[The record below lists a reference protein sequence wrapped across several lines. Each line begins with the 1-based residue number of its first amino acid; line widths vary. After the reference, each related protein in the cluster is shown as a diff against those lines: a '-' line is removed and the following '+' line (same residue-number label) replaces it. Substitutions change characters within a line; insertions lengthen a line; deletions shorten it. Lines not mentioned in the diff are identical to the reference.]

1 VGFANVKWFGAEGD
15 YRILVLDLLG
25 PSLDDLFSY
34 CSKRFSLKTVLM
46 LADQILIRFEYLH
59 ARGYTHG
66 SVKPANLLMG
76 RNQCVDKSCYMIDFG
91 RSKKYVN
98 LNGVHIYF
106 YLCASTYQGPFF
118 SINACEGG
126 AQSRRDDMQSV
137 GYMLMYFL
145 RGSLP
150 WSTAKYNKRHQTKYL
165 QTKKDTSVEDLCRG
179 YPREF
184 SEYFAHIASLGFEDR
199 PDYAHLRGLF
209 RALFE
214 QQGFADDGMYDW
226 SRPDPVSTA
235 RTSTAA
241 AGPTADT
248 TTPTAAAAI
257 DAAGSTIAVPAADS
271 TTLTAALT
279 ADFTFAATATAVA
292 APPTST
298 VTNPVVE
305 VTMAAAV
312 VATAFSTVSD
322 PVVDAS
328 GPS

>member
-1 VGFANVKWFGAEGD
+1 
-15 YRILVLDLLG
+15 
-25 PSLDDLFSY
+25 
-34 CSKRFSLKTVLM
+34 
-46 LADQILIRFEYLH
+46 
-59 ARGYTHG
+59 
-66 SVKPANLLMG
+66 
-76 RNQCVDKSCYMIDFG
+76 
-91 RSKKYVN
+91 
-98 LNGVHIYF
+98 
-106 YLCASTYQGPFF
+106 
-118 SINACEGG
+118 
-126 AQSRRDDMQSV
+126 MQSV

-145 RGSLP
+145 RASLP
-150 WSTAKYNKRHQTKYL
+150 RHCSTRLTKAQSL
-165 QTKKDTSVEDLCRG
+165 EHKQQVSAEQLCRG